1 MLPYIKNDLKHNVN
15 IIFSNRE
22 LFIADLAKRKQ
33 YQIARDMGLTSTQ
46 MSFFISIFWALK
58 EAQDIHISLA
68 LEALDDTIVSS
79 DSKVGA
85 ILQFPP
91 PIDTAKRAPIGP
103 CYGITAGPVDPLR
116 DVSDTIPQSKDEE
129 ETE

>member
-15 IIFSNRE
+15 IVFSNRE

-58 EAQDIHISLA
+58 EAQDIHISSA
-68 LEALDDTIVSS
+68 LEALDDTKQLDVP
-79 DSKVGA
+79 K
-85 ILQFPP
+85 
-91 PIDTAKRAPIGP
+91 DTASFGLR
-103 CYGITAGPVDPLR
+103 YGTSNKNPASSIPL
-116 DVSDTIPQSKDEE
+116 PKDEE
-129 ETE
+129 GTE

>member
-58 EAQDIHISLA
+58 EAQDIHISSA

-79 DSKVGA
+79 DPKVGA

-103 CYGITAGPVDPLR
+103 CYGIKAGPTDPSR
-116 DVSDTIPQSKDEE
+116 IVTIPQPKNEE